1 MAFVNQ
7 KIYHV
12 CVFNCILMSAT
23 IFAHYMPSSS
33 SPSQNNRPISFP
45 GGMRTY
51 NSSRTLL
58 GKSHPITFTF
68 TFTCVANEQEWRAL
82 RGIYFVE
89 TISGNWFRSVFVPRC
104 ILIAIGFVI
113 LLSRSITA
121 PNIYNKCWTMCRK
134 QSNILYKERQLP
146 G

>member
-51 NSSRTLL
+51 NSSRTVL

-68 TFTCVANEQEWRAL
+68 TCVVNEH
-82 RGIYFVE
+82 
-89 TISGNWFRSVFVPRC
+89 SGERYAEF
-104 ILIAIGFVI
+104 ILLKLFPGIGFEVF
-113 LLSRSITA
+113 L
-121 PNIYNKCWTMCRK
+121 CRGA
-134 QSNILYKERQLP
+134 Y
-146 G
+146 